1 MENETLV
8 LRKNNNQSKD
18 RKYSSFLLVIF
29 IGVFI
34 LINVSF
40 SAYMYWSTKEE
51 LNSLNKHN
59 QEIMAE
65 IKKQKSDISKE
76 KVVESSAKDNHK
88 ETQLTIQKEKVKE
101 TPSKTYTVV
110 AGDTLSTI
118 SEKNKVSIESLRDL
132 NKLED
137 DMIYEGQVL
146 KYN

>member
-29 IGVFI
+29 IDVFI

-88 ETQLTIQKEKVKE
+88 ETQLTIQKEEIKE

>member
-1 MENETLV
+1 MV

-18 RKYSSFLLVIF
+18 RKYNGFLLVIF

-88 ETQLTIQKEKVKE
+88 EAQLSIQKEKVKE

>member
-88 ETQLTIQKEKVKE
+88 ETQLTIQKEEIKE

>member
-18 RKYSSFLLVIF
+18 RKYNGFLLVIF

-88 ETQLTIQKEKVKE
+88 EAQLSIQKEKVKE

>member
-8 LRKNNNQSKD
+8 LRKSSNQQKNSN
-18 RKYSSFLLVIF
+18 YNGFLLLIF

-40 SAYMYWSTKEE
+40 STYMYWSTREE
-51 LNSLNKHN
+51 LTTLSKDN

-65 IKKQKSDISKE
+65 IKKQKSDTSK
-76 KVVESSAKDNHK
+76 K
-88 ETQLTIQKEKVKE
+88 EVPENNKQNEETSFNFQEGVTNE

>member
-18 RKYSSFLLVIF
+18 RKYNGFLLVIF

>member
-18 RKYSSFLLVIF
+18 RKYNGFLLVIF

-88 ETQLTIQKEKVKE
+88 ETQLTIQKEKIKE